1 MAEVIEPVTQELGL
15 GDLKGRLRDE
25 VACVLEGADLSSTT
39 LGQVR
44 AKLEHK
50 MGLESGGLNPHREY
64 LRELLQ
70 EKIQEMQENADEE
83 VQDGNGIQ
91 TPPRKEENKEKKR
104 RRRIMEATVH
114 LAKKYRRV
122 ERLGTNGG
130 AAQSPAEEIQPIEVK
145 IGDATVNV
153 PFKKFNDGR
162 QGFHCMQQ
170 VVVERGGRKM
180 QMQCMISC
188 AVMENEDFA
197 ETLAEV
203 PETEAHEVLENSTE
217 ALQTKESEVPEI
229 VEENAPQPEEN
240 EVEKEAPQTQTGE
253 QDVLQPMEQEV
264 LEIHAVGQEI
274 PQTTEKDISEV
285 QPTEQE
291 QTVEAEATEE
301 ASKMEG

>member
-15 GDLKGRLRDE
+15 GGDLKGRLRDE

-83 VQDGNGIQ
+83 VQDENGIQ

-104 RRRIMEATVH
+104 RRRIMEATIH

-203 PETEAHEVLENSTE
+203 PETEAQEVLEKTSE
-217 ALQTKESEVPEI
+217 ALQTEVLEL
-229 VEENAPQPEEN
+229 VTEDAPQPEEN

-253 QDVLQPMEQEV
+253 QEVPQPMEQEV
-264 LEIHAVGQEI
+264 LETHAVGQEI
-274 PQTTEKDISEV
+274 PQTTEKDIYEV

-291 QTVEAEATEE
+291 QIVEAEATEE